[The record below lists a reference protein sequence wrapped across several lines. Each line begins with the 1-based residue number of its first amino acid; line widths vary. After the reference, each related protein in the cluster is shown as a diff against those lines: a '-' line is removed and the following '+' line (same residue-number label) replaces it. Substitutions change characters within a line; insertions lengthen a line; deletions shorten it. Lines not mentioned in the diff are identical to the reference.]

1 MSARSL
7 SICLAVGMLAGC
19 GGTPADPAPRNTADG
34 PRDTL
39 VAAVLADAN
48 AMLPIVAETAFA
60 DEVLTNLAVE
70 LIDTDFDCSLK
81 KKPGF
86 ATSWEWND
94 DGTVIRMKLR
104 DDLKWEDGTPVTAD
118 DIIFTYDLVADPLT
132 TSPRYGFI
140 ERLKPDARPK
150 KIDETTIE
158 WHFTEA
164 YDRDTQMAHV
174 NLKLV
179 PAHVLRNADKASLR
193 SHPLASKPLSY
204 GPFRVAKW
212 ERNQQL
218 VLEPNPAFPGTA
230 ADKAKLARVIFR
242 IIPEYAT
249 RIIELEA
256 GRLDMVPGVLIE
268 DADRLRETHPEI
280 RLVRRGWRSQDY
292 IGWNLENPLFQDVRV
307 RKALALAADRDAMI
321 ERLLTSKTG
330 EKYAKRAVST
340 VTPALCGVVP
350 DVKPLPYDTNQAKA
364 LFAEAGWTDSNGDGV
379 LDKNGQRFAFTLSTN
394 TGNKRRADIAVL
406 LQAQLKEIGVE
417 VNIEKLEANTFFERL
432 RKHDFEAGLAG
443 WAAGLFVDPSAL
455 WNCSTA
461 EQPVEFNFTQYCN
474 PEVDALIEKGLK
486 TPDPADSAPIWKEV
500 QAKIFEDQPYMFL
513 WWMDEI
519 VAIHERFEN
528 VQIDVL
534 SRIHHLE
541 DWEVPPEKVKY
552 RR

>member
-7 SICLAVGMLAGC
+7 LACFTVGMLVGC
-19 GGTPADPAPRNTADG
+19 GGPAQPQATVAEG

-39 VAAVLADAN
+39 VAATLADAN
-48 AMLPIVAETAFA
+48 TMLPIVAETAFT
-60 DEVLTNLAVE
+60 DEVLTNMAVE
-70 LIDTDFDCSLK
+70 TVDTEFDCSLK
-81 KKPGF
+81 KKPGY
-86 ATSWEWND
+86 AKSWEWND
-94 DGTVIRMKLR
+94 DGTVIRMQLR
-104 DDLKWEDGTPVTAD
+104 DDLKWEDGTPVTVE
-118 DIIFTYDLVADPLT
+118 DIQFTYDLVADPVT
-132 TSPRYGFI
+132 TSPRYSFI

-150 KIDETTIE
+150 KIDDTTIE

-174 NLKLV
+174 NIKLV
-179 PAHVLRNADKASLR
+179 PKHVLEGADRASLR
-193 SHPLASKPLSY
+193 NHPLASKPLSY

-218 VLEPNPAFPGTA
+218 VLEPNPVFPGTA
-230 ADKAKLARVIFR
+230 DDKAKISRVIFR
-242 IIPEYAT
+242 VIPEYST

-256 GRLDMVPGVLIE
+256 GKLDMVSGLLIE

-280 RLVRRGWRSQDY
+280 NLIRRGWRSQDY
-292 IGWNLENPLFQDVRV
+292 IGWNLDFPLFQDVRV
-307 RKALALAADRDAMI
+307 RKALALGADLDAMI

-350 DVKPLPYDTNQAKA
+350 EVKPLPYDPSQAKA
-364 LFAEAGWTDSNGDGV
+364 LFAQAGWTDSDGDGV
-379 LDKNGQRFAFTLSTN
+379 LDKNGKPFRFTLSTN

-406 LQAQLKEIGVE
+406 LQAQLKGIGVD
-417 VNIEKLEANTFFERL
+417 VNIEKLESNTFFERL

-443 WAAGLFVDPSAL
+443 WAAGLYVDPSEL
-455 WNCSTA
+455 WKCSTK
-461 EQPVEFNFTQYCN
+461 EEPHEFNFTGYCN
-474 PEVDALIEKGLK
+474 PEVDALIDKGLQ
-486 TPDPADSAPIWKEV
+486 TPDLADSAAIWKEI
-500 QAKIFEDQPYMFL
+500 QAKIFEDQPYLFL

-519 VAIHERFEN
+519 VAVHERFEG
-528 VQIDVL
+528 VQSDVI